1 MSILK
6 VVFSG
11 DTTQLDKALT
21 KTQRKLEGFSK
32 SAKSIGTKM
41 SIGLTAPIVAA
52 GGAAI
57 KLASDFQESLNKVD
71 VAFKDTSGQV
81 KSFAKT
87 ALNSFGIAEG
97 TALDM
102 AALFGDMSTSMGLT
116 TGEAAKMSTALVG
129 LAGDLSSF
137 KNMNIEE
144 VTTALNGVFTG
155 ETESLK
161 RLGVVM
167 TETNLQQFAL
177 SQGIQKN
184 IKDFTQA
191 EKTLLRYEY
200 VMGVTANAHGDFART
215 GGGAAN
221 QMRVFQESLKD
232 LGVQFGDVMLPIFT
246 DVVKKLNELIKGF
259 KDLSFEQKQNI
270 IEIAG
275 LTAVIGPVLIALGS
289 MAGAMEKLIK
299 AGRFLH
305 KIMGSSG
312 LYSVLSKFGPVGG
325 IIAAAVG
332 AAVYAI
338 NEGTKKIAP
347 DVSVWERLGIA
358 FGNAARQNAGGK
370 NLAIEE
376 LEKAQKR
383 AVELKETL
391 DVLDKRRPGPQNQNV
406 SRVPVPQQVIQAP
419 KLQGMD
425 LLSNSAI
432 GEYGKLADRIAAEAK
447 ARPLLE
453 PLKLTS
459 TGVKKVTQTWDE
471 LPRSLGPTIANTE
484 AIIAKN
490 LDNTFVLIEDGQIA
504 AMDKLAALNS
514 GITDILNQGLQGMV
528 VGVASALGAAAAGAE
543 GGIGAL
549 SKVLLGGIA
558 DMAIQLGQLA
568 IGVGL
573 TIEAIKKSLENLGP
587 GAILAGIAL
596 VALGSFVK
604 GQAAKIGA
612 GQGGDRGRSS
622 MPAFANG
629 GIVSGPTIGL
639 MGEYPGAK
647 SNPEVIAPL
656 DKLQSMLNNNGGGN
670 VNVGGEFVVRGQD
683 LVVAL
688 QRADKTRNRI
698 KG

>member
-21 KTQRKLEGFSK
+21 KAQSGLDNFSK
-32 SAKSIGTKM
+32 KAKDVGGKM
-41 SIGLTAPIVAA
+41 SLFITAPIVAA

-57 KLASDFQESLNKVD
+57 KFASDFEESLNKVD
-71 VAFKDTSGQV
+71 VAFKGSSGQV
-81 KSFAKT
+81 KAFAKT

-97 TALDM
+97 SALDM
-102 AALFGDMSTSMGLT
+102 AALFGDMSTSMGISQ
-116 TGEAAKMSTALVG
+116 GEAAKLSTSLVG
-129 LAGDLSSF
+129 LAGDLASF

-167 TETNLQQFAL
+167 TEANLQQFAL
-177 SQGIQKN
+177 SQGMKGN

-191 EKTLLRYEY
+191 QKVMLRYEY
-200 VMGVTANAHGDFART
+200 VMSMTSNAHGDFIRT

-221 QMRVFQESLKD
+221 QMRVFQEGLKE
-232 LGVQFGDVMLPIFT
+232 LGVLFGQEMLPLFT
-246 DVVKKLNELIKGF
+246 DMVKSLNDLIKRF
-259 KDLSFEQKQNI
+259 KELSPETKKTI
-270 IEIAG
+270 LIVAG
-275 LTAVIGPVLIALGS
+275 ITAAMGPLLMVIGS
-289 MAGAMEKLIK
+289 MA
-299 AGRFLH
+299 
-305 KIMGSSG
+305 SG
-312 LYSVLSKFGPVGG
+312 LSAVISGLRMAIPVLTKFGTVLAGVNLAAAG
-325 IIAAAVG
+325 VVTAVLAGAAAVVYMGQKIGPNVSALETLKNALLSVGGAGFAMKQGLSEAAAQAELNRKETAALTGAGMKRPATVTEKPMYG
-332 AAVYAI
+332 AALLGAGI
-338 NEGTKKIAP
+338 TDIPAETAKKIDMTP
-347 DVSVWERLGIA
+347 VV
-358 FGNAARQNAGGK
+358 NA
-370 NLAIEE
+370 
-376 LEKAQKR
+376 
-383 AVELKETL
+383 
-391 DVLDKRRPGPQNQNV
+391 
-406 SRVPVPQQVIQAP
+406 
-419 KLQGMD
+419 
-425 LLSNSAI
+425 
-432 GEYGKLADRIAAEAK
+432 
-447 ARPLLE
+447 
-453 PLKLTS
+453 LKLPS
-459 TGVKKVTQTWDE
+459 YGIKKVTQTWDE

-490 LDNTFVLIEDGQIA
+490 IDSSFVLIENGQIA

-587 GAILAGIAL
+587 GAIIAGIAL

-670 VNVGGEFVVRGQD
+670 VHVGGEFVVRGQD

>member
-6 VVFSG
+6 VILTG
-11 DTTQLDKALT
+11 DSSQLDKSL
-21 KTQRKLEGFSK
+21 KTAQKRLEGFSK

-71 VAFKDTSGQV
+71 VAFKDTSSQV

-184 IKDFTQA
+184 IKDFSQA

-200 VMGVTANAHGDFART
+200 VMAVTSNAHGDFART

-246 DVVKKLNELIKGF
+246 DVVKSLNELIKGF
-259 KDLSFEQKQNI
+259 KELSFEQKQTI
-270 IEIAG
+270 LKIAG
-275 LTAVIGPVLIALGS
+275 ITAIIGPALVALGS
-289 MAGAMEKLIK
+289 MAGAVTKIYEAVILLNK
-299 AGRFLH
+299 A
-305 KIMGSSG
+305 MGASG
-312 LYSVLSKFGPVGG
+312 LYGIISKFGPIGA
-325 IIAAAVG
+325 IIAAAFG
-332 AAVYAI
+332 TAVYAI
-338 NEGTKKIAP
+338 DEGTKKIAP
-347 DVSVWERLGIA
+347 HVSTWERLGIA

-376 LEKAQKR
+376 LEKAEKA
-383 AVELKETL
+383 AVDLNATL
-391 DVLDKRRPGPQNQNV
+391 DILEKRRPGPQNQNV
-406 SRVPVPQQVIQAP
+406 TRTVIPQQTVQAP

-432 GEYGKLADRIAAEAK
+432 GEYGK
-447 ARPLLE
+447 
-453 PLKLTS
+453 
-459 TGVKKVTQTWDE
+459 
-471 LPRSLGPTIANTE
+471 IAN
-484 AIIAKN
+484 
-490 LDNTFVLIEDGQIA
+490 
-504 AMDKLAALNS
+504 
-514 GITDILNQGLQGMV
+514 
-528 VGVASALGAAAAGAE
+528 
-543 GGIGAL
+543 
-549 SKVLLGGIA
+549 
-558 DMAIQLGQLA
+558 
-568 IGVGL
+568 
-573 TIEAIKKSLENLGP
+573 
-587 GAILAGIAL
+587 
-596 VALGSFVK
+596 
-604 GQAAKIGA
+604 
-612 GQGGDRGRSS
+612 
-622 MPAFANG
+622 
-629 GIVSGPTIGL
+629 
-639 MGEYPGAK
+639 
-647 SNPEVIAPL
+647 
-656 DKLQSMLNNNGGGN
+656 
-670 VNVGGEFVVRGQD
+670 
-683 LVVAL
+683 
-688 QRADKTRNRI
+688 
-698 KG
+698 

>member
-21 KTQRKLEGFSK
+21 KAQSGLDNFSK
-32 SAKSIGTKM
+32 KAKDVGGKM
-41 SIGLTAPIVAA
+41 SLFITAPIVAA

-57 KLASDFQESLNKVD
+57 KFASDFEESLNKVD
-71 VAFKDTSGQV
+71 VAFKGSSGQV
-81 KSFAKT
+81 KAFAKT

-97 TALDM
+97 SALDM
-102 AALFGDMSTSMGLT
+102 AALFGDMSTSMGISQ
-116 TGEAAKMSTALVG
+116 GEAAKLSTSLVG
-129 LAGDLSSF
+129 LAGDLASF

-167 TETNLQQFAL
+167 TEANLQQFAL
-177 SQGIQKN
+177 SQGMKGN

-191 EKTLLRYEY
+191 QKVMLRYEY
-200 VMGVTANAHGDFART
+200 VMSMTSNAHGDFIRT

-221 QMRVFQESLKD
+221 QMRVFQEGLKE
-232 LGVQFGDVMLPIFT
+232 LGVLFGQEMLPLFT
-246 DVVKKLNELIKGF
+246 DMVKSLNDLIKRF
-259 KDLSFEQKQNI
+259 KELSPETKKTI
-270 IEIAG
+270 LIVAG
-275 LTAVIGPVLIALGS
+275 ITAAMGPLLMVIGS
-289 MAGAMEKLIK
+289 MA
-299 AGRFLH
+299 
-305 KIMGSSG
+305 SG
-312 LYSVLSKFGPVGG
+312 LSAVISGLRMAIPVLTKFGTVLAGVNLAAAG
-325 IIAAAVG
+325 VVTAVLAGAAAVVYMGQKIGPNVSALETLKNALLSVGGAGFAMKQGLSEAAAQAELNRKETAALTGAGMKRPATVTEKPMYG
-332 AAVYAI
+332 AALLGAGI
-338 NEGTKKIAP
+338 TDIPAETAKKIDMTP
-347 DVSVWERLGIA
+347 VV
-358 FGNAARQNAGGK
+358 NA
-370 NLAIEE
+370 
-376 LEKAQKR
+376 
-383 AVELKETL
+383 
-391 DVLDKRRPGPQNQNV
+391 
-406 SRVPVPQQVIQAP
+406 
-419 KLQGMD
+419 
-425 LLSNSAI
+425 
-432 GEYGKLADRIAAEAK
+432 
-447 ARPLLE
+447 
-453 PLKLTS
+453 LKLPS
-459 TGVKKVTQTWDE
+459 YGIKKVTQTWDE

-490 LDNTFVLIEDGQIA
+490 IDSSFVLIENGQIA

-587 GAILAGIAL
+587 GAIIAGIAL

-612 GQGGDRGRSS
+612 GGGGDRGRSS

-670 VNVGGEFVVRGQD
+670 VHVGGEFVVRGQD

>member
-6 VVFSG
+6 VIFSG

-21 KTQRKLEGFSK
+21 KAQKGLDEFGSK
-32 SAKSIGTKM
+32 AR
-41 SIGLTAPIVAA
+41 SIGLKMSLGITAPIVAA

-71 VAFKDTSGQV
+71 VAFKNTSGEV
-81 KSFAKT
+81 KAFAKT
-87 ALNSFGIAEG
+87 TLKNFGIAEG

-102 AALFGDMSTSMGLT
+102 AALFGDMGTSMGLS

-129 LAGDLSSF
+129 LSGDLSSF

-167 TETNLQQFAL
+167 TEANLQQFAL
-177 SQGIQKN
+177 SQGMKGN

-200 VMGVTANAHGDFART
+200 VMAMTSNAHGDFART

-221 QMRVFQESLKD
+221 QTRQLQESLKQ

-246 DVVKKLNELIKGF
+246 KIVTKLNDLVEKFSELSPETKKTI
-259 KDLSFEQKQNI
+259 LI
-270 IEIAG
+270 VAG
-275 LTAVIGPVLIALGS
+275 LAAAIGPLLIVIGS
-289 MAGAMEKLIK
+289 MASGISALIGAFTVIIPVIGSTATALTGYATAMTSAQLAT
-299 AGRFLH
+299 AGL
-305 KIMGSSG
+305 
-312 LYSVLSKFGPVGG
+312 V
-325 IIAAAVG
+325 AAV
-332 AAVYAI
+332 AAGLAI
-338 NEGTKKIAP
+338 VVKLGEKIAP
-347 DVSVWERLGIA
+347 TVS
-358 FGNAARQNAGGK
+358 
-370 NLAIEE
+370 AIETLKNAFLSIGGGAGFAMRQGKSE
-376 LEKAQKR
+376 AAAQTKKTAEKKD
-383 AVELKETL
+383 E
-391 DVLDKRRPGPQNQNV
+391 
-406 SRVPVPQQVIQAP
+406 SVPKVDEAIIQQP
-419 KLQGMD
+419 
-425 LLSNSAI
+425 
-432 GEYGKLADRIAAEAK
+432 AEAAK
-447 ARPLLE
+447 KIDMTPAVNA
-453 PLKLTS
+453 LKLTPKGLKDI
-459 TGVKKVTQTWDE
+459 TDTW
-471 LPRSLGPTIANTE
+471 SYLGPGLGKKLVDTNKIVATK
-484 AIIAKN
+484 IKN
-490 LDNTFVLIEDGQIA
+490 GVELITDSQLV

-514 GITDILNQGLQGMV
+514 GMTDILNQGLQGMA
-528 VGVASALGAAAAGAE
+528 VGIGEALGAAAAGA
-543 GGIGAL
+543 GGGVGDLA
-549 SKVLLGGIA
+549 KVLLGGIA

-573 TIEAIKKSLENLGP
+573 TIEAIKKSLESLGP
-587 GAILAGIAL
+587 GAIVAGIAL

-622 MPAFANG
+622 MPAFASG

-639 MGEYPGAK
+639 VGEYPGAK
-647 SNPEVIAPL
+647 TNPEVIAPL

-670 VNVGGEFVVRGQD
+670 VTVGGEFIVRGQD
-683 LVVAL
+683 LVVAI